1 VKLAIIDHPLAEA
14 MGVRGRGIRVQKE
27 IAMKISRLVLFSL
40 ALLALALGPGVRRA
54 SPDSGSATFQYMA
67 GGGAICSFFQGAC
80 PDIASADNGDTI
92 EISGTGM
99 LTIHPNSVGGAGTFK
114 HKDSNGNLLESGTWT
129 AQELASFVPYV
140 VLSNNFAGGEA
151 LIRVH
156 LSSGPDAI
164 LTVTCAIGAPP
175 GHSEGST
182 LNIQD
187 VINFN
192 KHAGGITLYVKQ

>member
-1 VKLAIIDHPLAEA
+1 
-14 MGVRGRGIRVQKE
+14 
-27 IAMKISRLVLFSL
+27 MKISRLILFMVV
-40 ALLALALGPGVRRA
+40 LLALTWGPGVRRA

-67 GGGAICSFFQGAC
+67 GGGAICGFFPGAC
-80 PDIASADNGDTI
+80 PDIAMADNGDTI

-129 AQELASFVPYV
+129 AQELISFVPYV

-156 LSSGPDAI
+156 LSNGSDAI

-175 GHSEGST
+175 GHTEGST

-187 VINFN
+187 VINFS
-192 KHAGGITLYVKQ
+192 KHAGGITLFVKQ

>member
-1 VKLAIIDHPLAEA
+1 
-14 MGVRGRGIRVQKE
+14 
-27 IAMKISRLVLFSL
+27 
-40 ALLALALGPGVRRA
+40 
-54 SPDSGSATFQYMA
+54 MA
-67 GGGAICSFFQGAC
+67 GGGAICGFFPGAC
-80 PDIASADNGDTI
+80 PDIAMADNGDTI

-129 AQELASFVPYV
+129 AQELISFVPYV

-156 LSSGPDAI
+156 LSNGSDAI

-175 GHSEGST
+175 GHTEGST

-187 VINFN
+187 VINFS
-192 KHAGGITLYVKQ
+192 KHAGGITLFVKQ

>member
-1 VKLAIIDHPLAEA
+1 MRRFLASVRSPLIILL
-14 MGVRGRGIRVQKE
+14 
-27 IAMKISRLVLFSL
+27 LVLSI
-40 ALLALALGPGVRRA
+40 LALGPGVRRA
-54 SPDSGSATFQYMA
+54 SPDSGSAPFQYMA
-67 GGGAICSFFQGAC
+67 GGGAICGFFPGAC
-80 PDIASADNGDTI
+80 PDIATADNGDSI

-99 LTIHPNSVGGAGTFK
+99 LTIHPKSVGGAGTFK
-114 HKDSNGNLLESGTWT
+114 HKDANGNLLESGTWT
-129 AQELASFVPYV
+129 AQELVSFVPYV

-156 LSSGPDAI
+156 LSSGSDAI

-175 GHSEGST
+175 GHTEGST

>member
-1 VKLAIIDHPLAEA
+1 
-14 MGVRGRGIRVQKE
+14 
-27 IAMKISRLVLFSL
+27 MKISRLILFL
-40 ALLALALGPGVRRA
+40 VVLLALVCGLGVRPA
-54 SPDSGSATFQYMA
+54 SPDSGSAAFQYMA
-67 GGGAICSFFQGAC
+67 GGGAICGFFPGAC
-80 PDIASADNGDTI
+80 PDIATADNGDTV

-99 LTIHPNSVGGAGTFK
+99 LTIHPKSVGGAGTFK
-114 HKDSNGNLLESGTWT
+114 HKDPNGNLLESGTWT
-129 AQELASFVPYV
+129 AQELVSFVPYV

-156 LSSGPDAI
+156 LSSGSDAI

-175 GHSEGST
+175 AHTEGST